1 MRGAIRGLHIVARG
15 GILRPPDG
23 AVPTDVSQDPFDQL
37 RARRRPRWIIAV
49 VVLAIIAAGA
59 VVYARRRSRP
69 TGPRYLT
76 APVGRGEVVASV
88 ETSGSLQP
96 DVQVQVGSQV
106 SGRVARVLVDFN
118 DRVTPGQ
125 LLAEIDATSFRAAVA
140 QSRAAVLSA
149 QAQLQRAQVNVRVAE
164 INLARAADLRAR
176 GLNAPADVDSA
187 RGSRD
192 VALADVAAA
201 RAEIARAR
209 ASLSSAETNLAFTRI
224 TTPIAG
230 VVIQRS
236 VDEGQTVAAS
246 FQAPTLFQIAG
257 DLTRMRIIANVDEA
271 DVAQM
276 RERLVATARVDAFP
290 GETFRGELVE
300 LRYGSQTTSG
310 VVTYPAVISVA
321 NPDMKLRPGMTA
333 TVTVVAARHPDV
345 LFVPNA
351 ALRFR
356 PASATPDG
364 GLALAAVTAEPDP
377 HRGTVYVLRGGRPA
391 AVPVT
396 LGLHDDRRTEVEGP
410 GLAAGVRVVTDEI
423 EQRADSP
430 ARAGGSPG
438 MRRRR

>member
-1 MRGAIRGLHIVARG
+1 M
-15 GILRPPDG
+15 
-23 AVPTDVSQDPFDQL
+23 TQDPFAQL
-37 RARRRPRWIIAV
+37 HARRRPRWIIVV
-49 VVLAIIAAGA
+49 VVLAVIAVAA
-59 VVYARRRSRP
+59 VAYARRRRAP
-69 TGPRYLT
+69 VGPRYLT
-76 APVGRGEVVASV
+76 ARVGRGEIVASV

-96 DVQVQVGSQV
+96 EEQVQVGSQV
-106 SGRVARVLVDFN
+106 SGRVARVYVDFN
-118 DRVTPGQ
+118 AHVTRGQ
-125 LLAEIDATSFRAAVA
+125 LLAEIDPTSFRAAVA
-140 QSRAAVLSA
+140 QARAAVLA
-149 QAQLQRAQVNVRVAE
+149 AEAQLQRAQVNVRVSG
-164 INLARAADLRAR
+164 INLQRATDLRAG
-176 GLNAPADVDSA
+176 GLNAAADVDTA
-187 RGSRD
+187 RGTRD
-192 VALADVAAA
+192 LALADVAAA

-209 ASLSSAETNLAFTRI
+209 ATLNSAETNAAFTRI

-236 VDEGQTVAAS
+236 IDEGQTVAAS

-257 DLTRMRIIANVDEA
+257 DLTRMRIVANVDEA

-276 RERLVATARVDAFP
+276 REHLAATARVDAFP

-356 PASATPDG
+356 PSRADAGTPP
-364 GLALAAVTAEPDP
+364 EPDP
-377 HRGTVYVLRGGRPA
+377 RRGTVYLLRNRRPV

-396 LGLHDDRRTEVEGP
+396 LGLHDDRRTEVSGP
-410 GLAAGVRVVTDEI
+410 GLDAGVEVVTDEI
-423 EQRADSP
+423 EPTASTGP
-430 ARAGGSPG
+430 AGAGTPG
-438 MRRRR
+438 MGGRRRSP

>member
-1 MRGAIRGLHIVARG
+1 M
-15 GILRPPDG
+15 
-23 AVPTDVSQDPFDQL
+23 SQDPFDQL
-37 RARRRPRWIIAV
+37 HAKRSRRWIVVVVALALIAV
-49 VVLAIIAAGA
+49 GA
-59 VVYARRRSRP
+59 VVYARRHRAP

-76 APVGRGEVVASV
+76 VAVGRGEIVASV

-96 DVQVQVGSQV
+96 EVQVQVGSQV
-106 SGRVARVLVDFN
+106 SGRMARVLVDFN
-118 DRVTPGQ
+118 AHVTRGQ
-125 LLAEIDATSFRAAVA
+125 LLAEIDSTPFRAAVA
-140 QSRAAVLSA
+140 QARASVLSA
-149 QAQLQRAQVNVRVAE
+149 QAQLQRAQVNVRIAE
-164 INLARAADLRAR
+164 TNLARATDLRAR
-176 GLNAPADVDSA
+176 GLNALADIDST

-192 VALADVAAA
+192 LALADVAGA
-201 RAEIARAR
+201 RAEIARAH
-209 ASLSSAETNLAFTRI
+209 ASLNSAETNLAFTRI

-236 VDEGQTVAAS
+236 IDEGQTVAAS

-276 RERLVATARVDAFP
+276 REHLMAAARVDAFP
-290 GETFRGELVE
+290 GETFRGELIE

-364 GLALAAVTAEPDP
+364 GLPAAAPEPDP
-377 HRGTVYVLRGGRPA
+377 HHGTLYVLRGRRPV
-391 AVPVT
+391 AVPVN
-396 LGLHDDRRTEVEGP
+396 LGLHEDRRTEVSGP
-410 GLAAGVRVVTDEI
+410 GITAGLMVVTDEI
-423 EQRADSP
+423 EQRSATAGS
-430 ARAGGSPG
+430 AGGAPG
-438 MRRRR
+438 MVGRRRSP

>member
-1 MRGAIRGLHIVARG
+1 M
-15 GILRPPDG
+15 
-23 AVPTDVSQDPFDQL
+23 SQDPFDQL
-37 RARRRPRWIIAV
+37 HAKPNRRWIVV
-49 VVLAIIAAGA
+49 VVLLALVAVAGA
-59 VVYARRRSRP
+59 VYAKRRSAP

-76 APVGRGEVVASV
+76 AAVGRGEIVASV

-96 DVQVQVGSQV
+96 EVQVQVGSQV
-106 SGRVARVLVDFN
+106 SGRMARVLVDFN
-118 DRVTPGQ
+118 ARVTRGQ
-125 LLAEIDATSFRAAVA
+125 LLAEIDSTPFRAAVA
-140 QSRAAVLSA
+140 QSRAAVLAA

-164 INLARAADLRAR
+164 INLARASDLRGR
-176 GLNAPADVDSA
+176 GLNAPADVDTA

-192 VALADVAAA
+192 LALADVAGA
-201 RAEIARAR
+201 RAEIARAH
-209 ASLSSAETNLAFTRI
+209 ASLSSAEANLTFTRI
-224 TTPIAG
+224 TAPIAG

-236 VDEGQTVAAS
+236 IDEGQTVAAS

-276 RERLVATARVDAFP
+276 REHLMATARVDAFP
-290 GETFRGELVE
+290 GETFRGELIE

-333 TVTVVAARHPDV
+333 TVTVGAARHPDV

-356 PASATPDG
+356 PSSATPDG
-364 GLALAAVTAEPDP
+364 GVPTTPVEPDP
-377 HRGTVYVLRGGRPA
+377 HHGTLYVLRGGRPV

-396 LGLHDDRRTEVEGP
+396 LGLHDDRRTEVSGA
-410 GLAAGVRVVTDEI
+410 GLAVGTPVVTDEI
-423 EQRADSP
+423 EQRASTGAAP
-430 ARAGGSPG
+430 GAPG
-438 MRRRR
+438 MGGRRRSP

>member
-1 MRGAIRGLHIVARG
+1 M
-15 GILRPPDG
+15 
-23 AVPTDVSQDPFDQL
+23 SQDPFDQL
-37 RARRRPRWIIAV
+37 HARRSRRWIVV
-49 VVLAIIAAGA
+49 VVLLAIVAAGA
-59 VVYARRRSRP
+59 VVYARRRRTP
-69 TGPRYLT
+69 EGPRYIT
-76 APVGRGEVVASV
+76 AAVGRGEIVASV

-106 SGRVARVLVDFN
+106 SGRMARVLVDFN
-118 DRVTPGQ
+118 ARVTRGQ
-125 LLAEIDATSFRAAVA
+125 LLAEINATSFRAAVA
-140 QSRAAVLSA
+140 QARAAVLA
-149 QAQLQRAQVNVRVAE
+149 AEAQLQRAQVNVRVGE
-164 INLARAADLRAR
+164 TNLARATDLRAR
-176 GLNAPADVDSA
+176 GLNATADVDSTRGA
-187 RGSRD
+187 RD
-192 VALADVAAA
+192 LALADVAAA

-209 ASLSSAETNLAFTRI
+209 ASLNSAETNLAFTRI
-224 TTPIAG
+224 TAPIDG

-236 VDEGQTVAAS
+236 IDEGQTVAAS
-246 FQAPTLFQIAG
+246 FQAPTLFQIAA

-276 RERLVATARVDAFP
+276 REHLMATARVDAFP
-290 GETFRGELVE
+290 GETFRGELIE

-364 GLALAAVTAEPDP
+364 GAPAPAAEPDP
-377 HRGTVYVLRGGRPA
+377 HHGTLYVLRDRRPV

-396 LGLHDDRRTEVEGP
+396 LGLHDDRRTEVSGA
-410 GLAAGVRVVTDEI
+410 GIAAGVPVVTDEI
-423 EQRADSP
+423 EQRASTGP
-430 ARAGGSPG
+430 SGGAPG
-438 MRRRR
+438 MGGRRR